1 MPMRGFRLAA
11 IGCALA
17 VLAACGGGSSNPG
30 GGTTNPS
37 ATAYVALPSS
47 DQVAVYR
54 VDSSNHFTN
63 IIGSP
68 FTAGTAP
75 VTVLVH
81 PNNKFIYALNQ
92 GSSNI
97 SLFTTDNRTGVLT
110 EVLPRTFTELSPV
123 SMLMNKTGSLIFVLN
138 QAAHSISVYSVN
150 SSSGAL
156 TEIAGSPVTTAIHPS
171 AMALSRAE
179 NFLYIANINLNSVS
193 AFSVAADGSLTAVAG
208 SPFPIAVTGSGPTAL
223 ATGASDHFLYVVNQ
237 VTSNISIMTI
247 NSTTG
252 ALAEILGSPFAVT
265 GSGTTPATGTG
276 PNYVVLDSTG
286 SFLYVTCT
294 TSNNLFGFSVDAN
307 TGKLNALTNSP
318 YTTGTNPSLSLV
330 NSTGNALFV
339 INPGSKNIS
348 FFTINSDGTLTSITD
363 NSLSTPTAAS
373 SLAFTH

>member
-1 MPMRGFRLAA
+1 MFFESDFFEEVVRMPMRGFRLAA

-110 EVLPRTFTELSPV
+110 EVLPRTFTELSR
-123 SMLMNKTGSLIFVLN
+123 FD
-138 QAAHSISVYSVN
+138 VN
-150 SSSGAL
+150 EQNREPDL
-156 TEIAGSPVTTAIHPS
+156 CTE
-171 AMALSRAE
+171 
-179 NFLYIANINLNSVS
+179 
-193 AFSVAADGSLTAVAG
+193 
-208 SPFPIAVTGSGPTAL
+208 
-223 ATGASDHFLYVVNQ
+223 
-237 VTSNISIMTI
+237 
-247 NSTTG
+247 
-252 ALAEILGSPFAVT
+252 
-265 GSGTTPATGTG
+265 
-276 PNYVVLDSTG
+276 
-286 SFLYVTCT
+286 
-294 TSNNLFGFSVDAN
+294 
-307 TGKLNALTNSP
+307 
-318 YTTGTNPSLSLV
+318 
-330 NSTGNALFV
+330 
-339 INPGSKNIS
+339 PGSTQYLCLLGEFVFGCVDRNCR
-348 FFTINSDGTLTSITD
+348 LTGY
-363 NSLSTPTAAS
+363 NRNPPLGNGLVPCRKFSLYRE
-373 SLAFTH
+373 H